1 MTTSTSTTT
10 ATAGELLTD
19 RRRRYV
25 LYCLQRR
32 QGPVSLADIVDQIT
46 VWETGCQGERRP
58 KLRLQIYN
66 SLYHEHMP
74 VLREAN
80 IVDYDQ
86 DEDLVRFGHVDPQV
100 RAEIQRAYQEEVV
113 ELLEAECRAFGGGE
127 QA

>member
-1 MTTSTSTTT
+1 MTTRTTTTT
-10 ATAGELLTD
+10 AMGGELLTN

-25 LYCLQRR
+25 LYCLQRC
-32 QGPVSLADIVDQIT
+32 QGSVPLADIADQIT
-46 VWETGCQGERRP
+46 VWESGCRGENRP

-86 DEDLVRFGHVDPQV
+86 DGDLVRFGHDGSQV
-100 RAEIQRAYQEEVV
+100 RAEIQRAYQDEVV
-113 ELLEAECRAFGGGE
+113 DLLAAECRAFERGE